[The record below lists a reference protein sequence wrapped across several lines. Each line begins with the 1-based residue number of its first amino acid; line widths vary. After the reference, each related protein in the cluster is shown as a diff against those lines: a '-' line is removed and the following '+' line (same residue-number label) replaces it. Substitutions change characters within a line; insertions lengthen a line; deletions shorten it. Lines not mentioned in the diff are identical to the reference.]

1 MTKIHVDVHPW
12 LDEKGV
18 ISSLYLGNGCEPTH
32 EEITPYEH
40 LIDQAL
46 ESYTVRDVLRDIDYA
61 DAEAFVKALEQA
73 AAYARTQ
80 LESMGKSDE

>member
-61 DAEAFVKALEQA
+61 DAEAFVKALEA
-73 AAYARTQ
+73 AATYARTR
-80 LESMGKSDE
+80 LNELSE